1 MYSALSFALWLCLKT
16 VHALV
21 TNGLIIDD
29 TETPF
34 FTWTGGSSGSN
45 APWTAVTPATPCSSC
60 PAPPPPTAHNGTYHV
75 GRKGSAGSLTF
86 QGSAVALYGINIKD
100 GANISF
106 VLDGALRTTFYYD
119 GTDMY
124 TYHAALFDVEDL
136 APRDNHTVSWTV
148 DVGSTGGSL
157 AFFDYAIIAGNAG
170 VLGGSTTM
178 SLTPTQTAQPAISTT
193 TKRLKSGTIAGIVI
207 GVLPL
212 SVILGMIALHT
223 WRRRRRTAYSA
234 RGRELDAHPHAIH
247 PFTERASPAFSLA
260 AKESSKSKPQSLAGP
275 HEEDLV
281 WDGST
286 AFVSCNATDGTT
298 HQTPIPLTPVEEH
311 LKHRLTMLEARV
323 NEQLVPPSYLE
334 SPVSE

>member
-1 MYSALSFALWLCLKT
+1 MIKVETIFCL
-16 VHALV
+16 AASGQAPYLV
-21 TNGLIIDD
+21 KG
-29 TETPF
+29 
-34 FTWTGGSSGSN
+34 
-45 APWTAVTPATPCSSC
+45 VTYEDLGNSPRDEVLD
-60 PAPPPPTAHNGTYHV
+60 N
-75 GRKGSAGSLTF
+75 
-86 QGSAVALYGINIKD
+86 GSAVALYGINIKD

-193 TKRLKSGTIAGIVI
+193 TKRLKSGTIAGIVV
-207 GVLPL
+207 GVLAL

-223 WRRRRRTAYSA
+223 WRRRRTAYSA
-234 RGRELDAHPHAIH
+234 RGRELGAHPHAIH

-281 WDGST
+281 RDGST
-286 AFVSCNATDGTT
+286 AFMSCNAS
-298 HQTPIPLTPVEEH
+298 EH
-311 LKHRLTMLEARV
+311 TV
-323 NEQLVPPSYLE
+323 NWM
-334 SPVSE
+334 